1 MARPDHPPLLTEV
14 LLEPGTPR
22 LWVTAGEL
30 TSLLDCAPLLTA
42 ERGAPLRLPR
52 VWRAVS
58 ISADGLGLHWP
69 GLTLPWSDA
78 LPLSVAQMPPRER
91 YRPLLPY
98 LRGHEPPLV
107 MALMTT
113 SRLQTLLAVQPY
125 HLQRAAECLQVDSAL
140 AEQRLYD
147 AAALLAEYVGYQ
159 ALPSLLNRPWPVA
172 RRLRHPQMDSM
183 RDCLLGGRPDL
194 VERAITKLVLEGVT

>member
-1 MARPDHPPLLTEV
+1 MARPDHLPPLAEV
-14 LLEPGTPR
+14 LLEPGLPR

-30 TSLLDCAPLLTA
+30 TYLLDCAPLLA
-42 ERGAPLRLPR
+42 SGRGAPLRLPR

-58 ISADGLGLHWP
+58 TAPDGLGLRWP
-69 GLTLPWSDA
+69 GLTLPWSEA
-78 LPLSVAQMPPRER
+78 LPLSVAQMLPRER

-107 MALMTT
+107 MAPVTT

-125 HLQRAAECLQVDSAL
+125 QLQRAAECLQVDSVL

-147 AAALLAEYVGYQ
+147 AGALLAEYVGYQ
-159 ALPSLLNRPWPVA
+159 ALPSLLRRPWPVA
-172 RRLRHPQMDSM
+172 RRLQNPLLESM

-194 VERAITKLVLEGVT
+194 VERMVTALVLEGV